1 MVELVIVE
9 NHHVS
14 NGGSASVRAI
24 MPTDVGKD
32 SEIGIWDAMVK
43 ADVVDGIVGTIGI
56 EFMSVAGA
64 AAKVAKEPGKSLEIN
79 DDPRGNE

>member
-43 ADVVDGIVGTIGI
+43 ADVVDGIVGTMLG
-56 EFMSVAGA
+56 
-64 AAKVAKEPGKSLEIN
+64 
-79 DDPRGNE
+79 